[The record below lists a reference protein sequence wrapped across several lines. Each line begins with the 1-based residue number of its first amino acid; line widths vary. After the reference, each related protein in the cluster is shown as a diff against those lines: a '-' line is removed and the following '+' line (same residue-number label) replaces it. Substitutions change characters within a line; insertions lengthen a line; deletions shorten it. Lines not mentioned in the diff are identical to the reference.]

1 MTPAELKEKQIAI
14 EASIRTLEEQLETA
28 KNHQRELFVLEAD
41 LVITKDIQSGVHAAA
56 LANRKAQEALDEVAA
71 EWKKIIKRIGANTIR
86 KAYAVGVA
94 LEDNK
99 N

>member
-56 LANRKAQEALDEVAA
+56 QANRAAQEALDETDNALQYP
-71 EWKKIIKRIGANTIR
+71 EGDPINDIDPP
-86 KAYAVGVA
+86 AVPPT
-94 LEDNK
+94 EE
-99 N
+99 